1 MKSTGIVRPID
12 SLGRI
17 VIPKEIRKIFN
28 LKEKD
33 ELEIIVENDIIMLKK
48 YGASCVF
55 CGADE
60 NIISFKDR
68 TVCSKCLNQMNLIAR
83 EKD

>member
-17 VIPKEIRKIFN
+17 VIPKELRKIFN

-33 ELEIIVENDIIMLKK
+33 ELEIFVENGIIMLQK
-48 YGASCVF
+48 YEPSCVF
-55 CGADE
+55 CGGDE
-60 NIISFKDR
+60 NLISFKDR
-68 TVCSKCLNQMNLIAR
+68 TVCSKCLNQMNLIAKER
-83 EKD
+83 D